1 MNMSSNRRKI
11 NGLIESA
18 WMLRLFLPAVVL
30 LLGLCGGAH
39 ASGQEPSAEPE
50 DSTARY
56 QATYN
61 AQTHG
66 AFRSLMPDGPNSLT
80 ARRDHMYTFS
90 ATAHWGLRVTPD
102 TELYFNPEVV
112 QGTPFTGAL
121 VGMGGFTNGEITRA
135 AGRNPVFYR
144 QRLFMRKT
152 WGEGGGT
159 DPVESDFNQMAGSVD
174 HNRWVLTAGNFSLL
188 DVFDDNNYAKDPR
201 TQFMNWGNWTY
212 AAYDYAAVARG
223 YGWGAVLEWY
233 HDNWVVRGGRMNTPQ
248 TPNSLAMDFA
258 YARHFGDQI
267 EVEHAH
273 QWLGQPGKVRV
284 LAYNNRAVMA
294 NFDDATRYLEQNGY
308 PVQTGPAAL
317 IAVRGPVRS
326 KMGVGLNVEQAFTD
340 QWGAFM
346 RLMWSD
352 GKTETLAFT
361 EVDQSLSVGTLLQGS
376 LWGRGQDSVGLAY
389 MVNRISDARR
399 RFLEAGGVSFFI
411 GDGYR
416 GMRMGDE
423 RISETFY
430 SWGLARGHWLTLN
443 WQRLTNPGYNADRG
457 PVNVVALRWHTEF

>member
-1 MNMSSNRRKI
+1 MTGL
-11 NGLIESA
+11 NGSDL
-18 WMLRLFLPAVVL
+18 MLRTWILVA
-30 LLGLCGGAH
+30 LCGLSLCGAVQ
-39 ASGQEPSAEPE
+39 ASGEDPATEHE
-50 DSTARY
+50 DSSARY

-66 AFRSLMPDGPNSLT
+66 AFRSMLPDGPNSLT
-80 ARRDHMYTFS
+80 SHRDYMYTFS
-90 ATAHWGLRVTPD
+90 ATAHWGLRVAPD

-112 QGTPFTGAL
+112 QGVPFTGAL
-121 VGMGGFTNGEITRA
+121 VGVGGFTNGEITRA
-135 AGRNPVFYR
+135 SGRNPVFYR

-152 WGEGGGT
+152 WGEGGGSEHV
-159 DPVESDFNQMAGSVD
+159 DADFNQMAGTVD
-174 HNRWVLTAGNFSLL
+174 RNRWVLTVGNFSLL

-212 AAYDYAAVARG
+212 AAYDYSADARG

-233 HDNWVVRGGRMNTPQ
+233 HGDWAIRGGRMNTPQ

-273 QWLGQPGKVRV
+273 QLLGQPGKVRV

-294 NFDDATRYLEQNGY
+294 NFDDATRYLAQNGY
-308 PVQTGPAAL
+308 PTQTGPEAL

-326 KMGVGLNVEQAFTD
+326 KMGVGLNLDQAFSD
-340 QWGAFM
+340 SWGVFM

-361 EVDQSLSVGTLLQGS
+361 EVDQSLSVGSLLKGS
-376 LWGRGQDSVGLAY
+376 LWGRGQDSVGVAY
-389 MVNRISDARR
+389 MINRISDARR
-399 RFLEAGGVSFFI
+399 RFLQAGGVSFFI

-416 GMRMGDE
+416 GERLGDE
-423 RISETFY
+423 RIAEIFY
-430 SWGLARGHWLTLN
+430 SWGLAPGHWLTLN
-443 WQRLTNPGYNADRG
+443 GQRLQNPGYNLDRG
-457 PVNVVALRWHTEF
+457 PVNVLALRWHTEF